1 MTALARLQRR
11 WSAAS
16 VRQHHLDRLPRL
28 GLGPAAVGAVQEPQ
42 LRLRARLGAAALME
56 QEQRFLAMLQ
66 AVAYWERRDE
76 VLLLLDGEGRQR
88 IRLIRMSS

>member
-1 MTALARLQRR
+1 
-11 WSAAS
+11 
-16 VRQHHLDRLPRL
+16 
-28 GLGPAAVGAVQEPQ
+28 
-42 LRLRARLGAAALME
+42 ME
-56 QEQRFLAMLQ
+56 QEQRFLAVLQ